1 MCILSTAGLIKVL
14 VIFVP
19 LLLMDTVGRRPLLI
33 ASNVGIC
40 LAQLLISMSFLFGPD
55 NAAGGMQIPALE
67 HHEGPYLERS
77 W

>member
-1 MCILSTAGLIKVL
+1 ML

-55 NAAGGMQIPALE
+55 NSSGVQ
-67 HHEGPYLERS
+67 HPYGYVVDTQCHGSLLTELP
-77 W
+77 

>member
-1 MCILSTAGLIKVL
+1 M

-40 LAQLLISMSFLFGPD
+40 LAQILISMSFLLGS
-55 NAAGGMQIPALE
+55 NMSSGGVHTRSFTTTMYNCGVILE
-67 HHEGPYLERS
+67 HR
-77 W
+77 